1 MKSLGDILKERNI
14 ILEAP
19 NPVMAEGFTQVP
31 NFILRSPTLSMGAK
45 LTYAMFLSYAWN
57 NEFCFPGQEKLAEAI
72 GVSRQSV
79 GAFIQ
84 ELERDGIVQVKRRGL
99 GMTNLYTIRFRVS
112 KRKASRPA
120 EADVKIPDIKMS
132 ASSTSRGRLLR
143 LQRPSS

>member
-19 NPVMAEGFTQVP
+19 DPVTAGGFTQVP

-57 NEFCFPGQEKLAEAI
+57 NDLCFPGQEKLAEAI

-79 GAFIQ
+79 GTFIR
-84 ELERDGIVQVKRRGL
+84 ELEREDLVSVQRRGL
-99 GMTNLYTIRFRVS
+99 GKTNFYTIRFRV
-112 KRKASRPA
+112 ASRRAARHPRLMS
-120 EADVKIPDIKMS
+120 KIL
-132 ASSTSRGRLLR
+132 TS
-143 LQRPSS
+143 